1 MALSP
6 ALPLVETDLYGPI
19 RDYLVANGYA
29 VQAEV
34 KHCDVTARKGDDL
47 IVVEMKLR
55 CSLDLLIQAL
65 EFLHFLPVSGGD
77 EAAEGGLQA
86 DRGEQIRLFRHF
98 FAQ

>member
-1 MALSP
+1 MCASKSP
-6 ALPLVETDLYGPI
+6 AASQKAVKRAKAIAAARALGP
-19 RDYLVANGYA
+19 R
-29 VQAEV
+29 
-34 KHCDVTARKGDDL
+34 
-47 IVVEMKLR
+47 
-55 CSLDLLIQAL
+55 L

>member
-1 MALSP
+1 MH
-6 ALPLVETDLYGPI
+6 EGPP
-19 RDYLVANGYA
+19 RGRPVRFQFGSRCVDRANGWRA
-29 VQAEV
+29 GRS
-34 KHCDVTARKGDDL
+34 KVTVAGRPGGL
-47 IVVEMKLR
+47 P
-55 CSLDLLIQAL
+55 L

>member
-1 MALSP
+1 MKIQ
-6 ALPLVETDLYGPI
+6 T
-19 RDYLVANGYA
+19 R
-29 VQAEV
+29 
-34 KHCDVTARKGDDL
+34 KHPKPMRTGRLKAGHYRRFSARN
-47 IVVEMKLR
+47 
-55 CSLDLLIQAL
+55 AL

>member
-1 MALSP
+1 MKRRIAL
-6 ALPLVETDLYGPI
+6 ATETTR
-19 RDYLVANGYA
+19 RDGTR
-29 VQAEV
+29 QGF
-34 KHCDVTARKGDDL
+34 ARPRPVG
-47 IVVEMKLR
+47 
-55 CSLDLLIQAL
+55 APL

>member
-1 MALSP
+1 MRAI
-6 ALPLVETDLYGPI
+6 E
-19 RDYLVANGYA
+19 
-29 VQAEV
+29 AEAWTEV
-34 KHCDVTARKGDDL
+34 H
-47 IVVEMKLR
+47 
-55 CSLDLLIQAL
+55 AL

>member
-1 MALSP
+1 MPGRPGDLPHLGSACDPGGRLSGSGVDNKQEC
-6 ALPLVETDLYGPI
+6 LSE
-19 RDYLVANGYA
+19 
-29 VQAEV
+29 
-34 KHCDVTARKGDDL
+34 
-47 IVVEMKLR
+47 LR
-55 CSLDLLIQAL
+55 LDRHECRSL